1 MIRNLVAQLPEIYQP
16 IFGHPELSEQTS
28 RPCEDRLQKIAAV
41 YKSLERQLGRPLSVL
56 DLGCSQGFFCL
67 NLAQLGATVHG
78 VDFLDKNIAVCE
90 ALSAEHPTWKLTFQ
104 VGRVEDFIEQLTPG
118 RYDLVLGLSVFHH
131 VAYASGADSVK
142 RLLKRLAEAT
152 GAQIFELALREEPLY
167 WGPAQPEDPFELVE
181 KIGFVHLLGRI
192 PTHLSHI
199 SRPLYVTSDRYC
211 IFDEAVIPFSHW
223 TLQAHAFAA
232 PTSQASRRYF
242 FSEHQLVK
250 YYRLDQEQRLLNQT
264 EHAQEVH
271 FLKSAPPGFKVPHLL
286 ASGRT
291 EVAAW
296 TVMERLPGRTL
307 LELEQQKVVF
317 DRHAALKAVLE
328 QLVIL
333 ESAGLYHADVRTWN
347 VLRSDDGTM
356 HLIDYGSISNVPRDC
371 SRPSDIFLAFLQFA
385 QDLLSGKT
393 VGAQPA
399 QRVLLSPARLET
411 PLKAAFQALWH
422 LPREDWTFGGLR
434 TLLDTTPPAS
444 LQLQPLRGA
453 DVWAMAME
461 DALAHLHHFV
471 ELVEG
476 HEHRLRNSENRLT
489 RTEHL
494 LEHSEARLLQAE
506 NLVKHA
512 EARLLQTERRSD
524 DLERQLET
532 LRLQMNATA
541 GSQEQNVGQLQTV
554 LSQATELMASSEA
567 RLQRME
573 AEIQTNARWREQ
585 VSATFSN
592 AVERLGRLEAFS
604 PRRLVTNRLA
614 LSLRRRVSG
623 LLSRH
628 APGLHRQLV
637 TRLRG
642 VPAVSDAPAAETVFN
657 AQQNNVSPATASLEV
672 PRNVFRRVTVPLAG
686 DLLSDAR
693 WASLARP
700 RDLERF
706 VRPAPQTEQNEA
718 LEPVTTLA
726 QMRRSASSATFVVT
740 LTDDDPGALERSL
753 QSVLRQTDPA
763 WELLLCAPESLQSL
777 VDEWLDIDWRIR
789 RITGGTEDEVT
800 NLLVASWQSTAEY
813 IGLLSPG
820 DVVDDDLV
828 KHISK
833 RCSALP
839 PCDLLYTDEAA
850 LLPDGSIRAP
860 FYKPDWSPE
869 HHQSV
874 NLLGRFLAVRKSLLL
889 NLRMDD
895 GDAGAAREYALSLKL
910 AERARSIGHID
921 EVLYVRRCEAE
932 RPAGGFFEAKDL
944 EAARHVL
951 QAHLADQD
959 AGVEV
964 VAHHPPGALQ
974 VRWPIP
980 KDTEVTL
987 LILTNMQER
996 QVPGRGNLV
1005 LATNFVKSI
1014 LEKSTYQGYKI
1025 IVVDDGGVPDDLRK
1039 LLVDHGHRSVSYPR
1053 TGEFS
1058 FANKSNFATSL
1069 APSGVV
1075 LLLNDDLEVIAPDW
1089 IEALVG
1095 HALRP
1100 EVAVVGGKL
1109 LFPDHRI
1116 QHAGISTGLN
1126 GSAGHVFM
1134 NRAADQLEYGGY
1146 ASVTRNYGAVT
1157 GAVMAYRKELFDQM
1171 GGFDEFFRVD
1181 YNDIDFCLRCVQ
1193 AGYRVVFT
1201 PYAQLYHF
1209 HNSSFKRKHD
1219 HSVEREEFLAR
1230 WHDVVE
1236 RDPYCGSQLR
1246 VISAEEKS
1254 EHAA

>member
-1 MIRNLVAQLPEIYQP
+1 MAIHQMIRNLVAQLPEIYQP

-41 YKSLERQLGRPLSVL
+41 YKSLERQLDRPLSVL

-90 ALSAEHPTWKLTFQ
+90 ALAAEHPSWKLSFQ

-131 VAYASGADSVK
+131 VAYAGGAESVK
-142 RLLKRLAEAT
+142 RLLKQLAETT

-181 KIGFVHLLGRI
+181 QIGFVHLLGKI

-211 IFDEAVIPFSHW
+211 VFDETVIPFSHW
-223 TLQAHAFAA
+223 TSHAHAFAV
-232 PTSQASRRYF
+232 PSSRASRRYF

-250 YYRLDQEQRLLNQT
+250 YYRVDHDQQLLNRT

-271 FLKSAPPGFKVPHLL
+271 FLKSPPPGFKAPHLL
-286 ASGRT
+286 ASGGT
-291 EVAAW
+291 ATAVW
-296 TVMERLPGRTL
+296 TVMERLHGRTL
-307 LELEQQKVVF
+307 LELERQNVDF
-317 DRHAALKAVLE
+317 DRPAALKAVLD

-347 VLRSDDGTM
+347 VLRSDDGTV
-356 HLIDYGSISNVPRDC
+356 HLIDYGSISPDPRDC

-393 VGAQPA
+393 VGTQPT

-411 PLKAAFQALWH
+411 SLKEAFQSLWD
-422 LPREDWTFGGLR
+422 LPRENWSFRGLR
-434 TLLDTTPPAS
+434 TLLDTANPSLTPHS
-444 LQLQPLRGA
+444 VRGA
-453 DVWAMAME
+453 DVWAMAIE
-461 DALAHLHHFV
+461 DTLAHLHHFTDVV
-471 ELVEG
+471 EA
-476 HEHRLRNSENRLT
+476 HEHRLRDKANRLV
-489 RTEHL
+489 RAENL

-506 NLVKHA
+506 NQIGDLQR
-512 EARLLQTERRSD
+512 RLDMRLQTGAATKDSEQKIANLQAALSLANEGIASLERR
-524 DLERQLET
+524 
-532 LRLQMNATA
+532 LRNI
-541 GSQEQNVGQLQTV
+541 EVEV
-554 LSQATELMASSEA
+554 
-567 RLQRME
+567 
-573 AEIQTNARWREQ
+573 QTNAAWRDQ

-592 AVERLGRLEAFS
+592 AVERLGRLETFS
-604 PRRLVTNRLA
+604 PRRLVTNRFA
-614 LSLRRRVSG
+614 LTLRRRVSS

-628 APGLHRQLV
+628 APGLRQQLV

-642 VPAVSDAPAAETVFN
+642 DAAVATAPVSETVDTAPKN
-657 AQQNNVSPATASLEV
+657 SASPASASPEVARGAFLRTAA
-672 PRNVFRRVTVPLAG
+672 PRTS
-686 DLLSDAR
+686 DLLTDPR
-693 WASLARP
+693 LASLARP
-700 RDLERF
+700 SDLDRF
-706 VRPAPQTEQNEA
+706 VHPLHDKQQNEA
-718 LEPVTTLA
+718 LEPVTALS
-726 QMRRSASSATFVVT
+726 QLRHSASSVAFVITVSN
-740 LTDDDPGALERSL
+740 DDTAALERSI

-763 WELLLCAPESLQSL
+763 WELLLCAPEDRQSL
-777 VDEWLDIDWRIR
+777 VEGWLDIDWRIR
-789 RITGGTEDEVT
+789 RITGGTLDEVQ
-800 NLLVASWQSTAEY
+800 NLLGASWQSTTDY
-813 IGLLSPG
+813 IGLLSLG

-833 RCSALP
+833 RCCALP

-850 LLPDGSIRAP
+850 LLSDGSIRAP

-889 NLRMDD
+889 NLTMDAD
-895 GDAGAAREYALSLKL
+895 DPGAAREYALSLKL
-910 AERARSIGHID
+910 AARARSIGHID

-944 EAARHVL
+944 EAARQVL
-951 QAHLADQD
+951 QAHLSDQGP
-959 AGVEV
+959 AVKV

-996 QVPGRGNLV
+996 QVPGRGNIV
-1005 LATNFVKSI
+1005 LTTNFVRSI
-1014 LEKSTYQGYKI
+1014 LEKSTFKGYKI
-1025 IVVDDGGVPDDLRK
+1025 IVVDDGHVPDDLRK
-1039 LLVDHGHRSVSYPR
+1039 LLADHGHRSVSYPR
-1053 TGEFS
+1053 NGEFS

-1069 APSGVV
+1069 VSSGVV

-1089 IEALVG
+1089 IEALVS

-1134 NRAADQLEYGGY
+1134 NSPSDCLEYGGY
-1146 ASVTRNYGAVT
+1146 ASVIRNYGAVT
-1157 GAVMAYRKELFDQM
+1157 GAVMAYRKELFDLM

-1181 YNDIDFCLRCVQ
+1181 YNDIDFCLRCVK

-1201 PYAQLYHF
+1201 PHAKLYHF

-1219 HSVEREEFLAR
+1219 HSAEREEFLAR

-1236 RDPYCGSQLR
+1236 RDPYCGTQLR
-1246 VISAEEKS
+1246 EISAEKKS

>member
-41 YKSLERQLGRPLSVL
+41 YKSMERELGRPLSVL

-90 ALSAEHPTWKLTFQ
+90 ALSAEHPSWKLSFQ
-104 VGRVEDFIEQLTPG
+104 VGRVEEFIEQLSPG

-131 VAYASGADSVK
+131 VAYAGGAESVK
-142 RLLKRLAEAT
+142 RLLKQLAETT

-181 KIGFVHLLGRI
+181 QIGFVHLLGKI

-211 IFDEAVIPFSHW
+211 IFDETVIPFSHW
-223 TLQAHAFAA
+223 TSHAHAFAA
-232 PTSQASRRYF
+232 PSSRASRRYYF
-242 FSEHQLVK
+242 ADHQMVK
-250 YYRLDQEQRLLNQT
+250 YYRLDQEQQLLNQT
-264 EHAQEVH
+264 EQAKEVQ
-271 FLKSAPPGFKVPHLL
+271 FLNSAPPGFKVPRLL
-286 ASGRT
+286 ASGGA
-291 EVAAW
+291 VSAVW

-307 LELEQQKVVF
+307 LELEQQHVDF
-317 DRHAALKAVLE
+317 DRTATLEAVLD

-333 ESAGLYHADVRTWN
+333 ESAGLYHTDLRTWN
-347 VLRSDDGTM
+347 VLRSDNGTVQ
-356 HLIDYGSISNVPRDC
+356 LIDFGSISNDPRDC
-371 SRPSDIFLAFLQFA
+371 SRPSDIFLAFFQFA
-385 QDLLSGKT
+385 HELLSGKT
-393 VGAQPA
+393 LGARPA

-411 PLKAAFQALWH
+411 PLKAAFQSLWH
-422 LPREDWTFGGLR
+422 LAREDWCFRGLR
-434 TLLDTTPPAS
+434 TLLATENARSLTPE
-444 LQLQPLRGA
+444 PLKGS
-453 DVWAMAME
+453 DVWGMAIE
-461 DALAHLHHFV
+461 EVLAHLHQFTDFV
-471 ELVEG
+471 EA
-476 HEHRLRNSENRLT
+476 HEHRLRHSENRLT
-489 RTEHL
+489 RAEHL
-494 LEHSEARLLQAE
+494 LEHSDARLVQAENLARHAEERLLQAE
-506 NLVKHA
+506 
-512 EARLLQTERRSD
+512 RRSSA
-524 DLERQLET
+524 LEHQLET
-532 LRLQMNATA
+532 LRIQMNATA
-541 GSQEQNVGQLQTV
+541 SSQQLNVAQVQAV
-554 LSQATELMASSEA
+554 LSQASELVSSSAA
-567 RLQRME
+567 RLQQIE
-573 AEIQTNARWREQ
+573 AEIQTNAAWREQ

-592 AVERLGRLEAFS
+592 AVDRLGRLETFS
-604 PRRLVTNRLA
+604 PRRLVTNRFALA
-614 LSLRRRVSG
+614 LRRRVG
-623 LLSRH
+623 RLLSRH
-628 APGLHRQLV
+628 APGLHQRLV
-637 TRLRG
+637 SRLRDQ
-642 VPAVSDAPAAETVFN
+642 PAVADSTASNHADISTQNSASPTPAA
-657 AQQNNVSPATASLEV
+657 PEV
-672 PRNVFRRVTVPLAG
+672 ARGAFRRAVAPTVT
-686 DLLSDAR
+686 DLLTDAER
-693 WASLARP
+693 ASLARP
-700 RDLERF
+700 VDLERF
-706 VRPAPQTEQNEA
+706 VRQTGQSTQNDV
-718 LEPVTTLA
+718 LEPVTALT
-726 QMRRSASSATFVVT
+726 QMRSSASSVAFVITVAENN
-740 LTDDDPGALERSL
+740 PEALERSI

-789 RITGGTEDEVT
+789 RITSGSSDEVR
-800 NLLVASWQSTAEY
+800 NLLGASWQATTEY
-813 IGLLSPG
+813 IGMLSPG

-828 KHISK
+828 KHVSR

-839 PCDLLYTDEAA
+839 PSDLLYTDEAA
-850 LLPDGSIRAP
+850 LLPDGSIRSP

-895 GDAGAAREYALSLKL
+895 GAPGAAREYALSLKL
-910 AERARSIGHID
+910 AASARSIGHID
-921 EVLYVRRCEAE
+921 EVLYVRRCDTE

-944 EAARHVL
+944 EAARKVL
-951 QAHLADQD
+951 ETHLSERDPL
-959 AGVEV
+959 VEV
-964 VAHHPPGALQ
+964 VAHEDPGALQ

-1005 LATNFVKSI
+1005 LATNFVTSI
-1014 LEKSTYQGYKI
+1014 LEKSTFKGYKI
-1025 IVVDDGGVPDDLRK
+1025 IVVDDGRVPDDLQK
-1039 LLVDHGHRSVSYPR
+1039 LLSDHGHRSVSYR
-1053 TGEFS
+1053 KNGEFS

-1069 APSGVV
+1069 VSSGVV

-1134 NRAADQLEYGGY
+1134 NSPSEQLEYGGY

-1157 GAVMAYRKELFDQM
+1157 GAVMAYRKELFAQM

-1181 YNDIDFCLRCVQ
+1181 YNDIDFCLRCVK

-1201 PYAQLYHF
+1201 PHAQLYHF

-1219 HSVEREEFLAR
+1219 HSAEREEFLAR
-1230 WHDVVE
+1230 WNDVVE

-1246 VISAEEKS
+1246 LISAEQKS